1 MALDSG
7 ELLCSGEL
15 PKFSTIIH
23 LNQVPLPCCAT
34 RNLNARRIRIMKLK
48 LRRHGSLSELAAL
61 NLPPA
66 LCFAGGG

>member
-23 LNQVPLPCCAT
+23 LNQVPVPACAT
-34 RNLNARRIRIMKLK
+34 RNLNARRIRVQKLS
-48 LRRHGSLSELAAL
+48 RHGSLSELAAL
-61 NLPPA
+61 NLPPT
-66 LCFAGGG
+66 LYFAGGG